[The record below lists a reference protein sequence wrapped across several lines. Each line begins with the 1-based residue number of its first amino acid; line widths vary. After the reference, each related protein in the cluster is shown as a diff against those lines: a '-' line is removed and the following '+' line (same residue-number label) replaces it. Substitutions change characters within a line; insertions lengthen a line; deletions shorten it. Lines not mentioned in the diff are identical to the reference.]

1 MRGQRLAGARAPR
14 SSSDLEPTVLR
25 IEPLEERVFLS
36 ATDWDAQY
44 AAWLGQTFTV
54 EDAANFQFNTD
65 ELKTLG
71 DISAGAQADAAMS
84 LIRSDVAAA
93 SYGYNGAGYTV
104 AVIDTGIDYTHP
116 ALAGAYAGGWDF
128 VDNDG
133 DPRDQNGHGTH
144 VAGIIASSASSAHPG
159 IAPGVKIIS
168 LRVLGADG
176 SGSFANVEK
185 ALQWVAQYQQHYN
198 IVAVNMSLGAGNF
211 SSNPWQFLE
220 DDFATLESRGVFIST
235 AAGNGFSTYGSQLGL
250 GFPATSNYTVS
261 VGAVWDSNY
270 GAVNFSSG
278 ARDFSTGPD
287 RLTSF
292 SQRSSNLDIVAPGA
306 FLTSAAMGGGWVRM
320 AGTSMAAPVVAA
332 ASVLIHQAL
341 DAKGLGHLATQSF
354 ILDVMQ
360 DTGVTIVDGDDEQDN
375 VTNSWLSFKRLD
387 VASALN
393 AVAQMNGS
401 GGGGGTSNPGTSN
414 PGTTN
419 PGTTNPGTTT
429 NPNSNYVRALY
440 KEILGRDPD
449 SAGLAYWTQLIVGGV
464 SRTSVARSLMNS
476 PEYRGRQVDTTF
488 SDVLGRAASGA
499 ERSFWLNALSTGTD
513 RTELVRSLL
522 SSSEYQANTGTL
534 GGFVDSAY
542 QDVLGRAAEAA
553 GKAYWV
559 NFLSIGGTR
568 SQFAQT
574 LLTSSEYRLNTIG
587 NYYQDY
593 LGRTPGP
600 SESNWWLGQVQSGAV
615 TLGAIAQSFLGSD
628 EYFASAQQS
637 SGASSLA
644 SDVVVNQP
652 QTPGSVPASPAAIS
666 SVDGLV
672 TSAARSLKSQL
683 STVVTTADALDR
695 WQATE
700 RARAAA
706 LGGME
711 DGVSLDLRDS
721 DPSLIDATLEC
732 GDDADDDAL
741 LESIVAKSLAAHG
754 AIDDAVAEL

>member
-71 DISAGAQADAAMS
+71 DISAGAQADAALS

-93 SYGYNGAGYTV
+93 TYGYTGTGYTV

-116 ALAGAYAGGWDF
+116 ALAGAYVGGWDF

-211 SSNPWQFLE
+211 TTNPWQFLE
-220 DDFATLESRGVFIST
+220 DDFATLESRGVFVST

-278 ARDFSTGPD
+278 ARDFSTAAD

-306 FLTSAAMGGGWVRM
+306 FLTNAAMGGGWVRM

-387 VASALN
+387 LSNALN

-401 GGGGGTSNPGTSN
+401 GGGGTTNPGTSNPGTSN

-419 PGTTNPGTTT
+419 PGTTT
-429 NPNSNYVRALY
+429 NPNANYVRALY

-488 SDVLGRAASGA
+488 SDVLGRAPSSA

-559 NFLSIGGTR
+559 NFLSTGGTR

-574 LLTSSEYRLNTIG
+574 LLTSSEYRLNTIAS
-587 NYYQDY
+587 YYQDY

-637 SGASSLA
+637 SSASSLGA
-644 SDVVVNQP
+644 DAIVDQP
-652 QTPGSVPASPAAIS
+652 QSSTPASRAAIS
-666 SVDGLV
+666 STDSLV
-672 TSAARSLKSQL
+672 TSANRSLKSQL
-683 STVVTTADALDR
+683 STVVTTADALNR

-700 RARAAA
+700 RARVAA
-706 LGGME
+706 LSDVEG
-711 DGVSLDLRDS
+711 DTSLDLSDRD
-721 DPSLIDATLEC
+721 PLLIDAMLES

-754 AIDDAVAEL
+754 AIDDVVAEL